1 MKLSFLK
8 LSPLDTVGGG
18 DNEHVGHDGAAAVQ
32 LVPKLDAHGPGVG
45 ASTRLLPV
53 HNPRVSLGSAAH

>member
-1 MKLSFLK
+1 M
-8 LSPLDTVGGG
+8 GGG

-32 LVPKLDAHGPGVG
+32 LLPELDAHGPGVG
-45 ASTRLLPV
+45 ASTRLLPI